1 LRQICVSRRR
11 FGIEPVRICQFCRS
25 RRAGETTDRI
35 VRYGPIGIPDPPDFG
50 VGPSA
55 RVSLIVLRVDGHWVL
70 IGEGLGP
77 ENTDH
82 DFDKVLRGLQP
93 IVDSITWS

>member
-1 LRQICVSRRR
+1 
-11 FGIEPVRICQFCRS
+11 
-25 RRAGETTDRI
+25 
-35 VRYGPIGIPDPPDFG
+35 
-50 VGPSA
+50 
-55 RVSLIVLRVDGHWVL
+55 LRVDGHWVL